1 VILRAYSDSSG
12 HNSGQADAIVTLA
25 GLCASD
31 DVWPLVETAW
41 GRSLDALNL
50 RAWHTADLHHHM
62 KGGGTF
68 RRAAA
73 GLLGLLAAFR
83 DAPLRSYAVSVPLRD
98 HRAAREAFE
107 TSFFRSSQ
115 ATGCFFTST
124 RTKASIAIYSL
135 GGGRQDSAGNRGRGR
150 SKTCSKPTQRGRAP
164 FKRPTCL
171 RGPAIDF
178 TPRDGYRR
186 HGARRSKAA
195 WTSPQSPR
203 YRLVRTPS
211 YMTVR
216 PSSLATVTAGLG
228 WAHGG
233 AKMSARCVGGGV
245 SRGLAAAPSRT
256 QVKRGTLRAGRTAAD
271 PNGNLSRWPS

>member
-98 HRAAREAFE
+98 YRAAREAAPSLEPLEALCVDVCIRDVVLPVQPSDRLFLYFDQNESFYRYLQPRWREARQRGESWARQIEDMFE
-107 TSFFRSSQ
+107 
-115 ATGCFFTST
+115 ADST
-124 RTKASIAIYSL
+124 RTRAIQAADLLAWASHRFHA
-135 GGGRQDSAGNRGRGR
+135 
-150 SKTCSKPTQRGRAP
+150 T
-164 FKRPTCL
+164 
-171 RGPAIDF
+171 
-178 TPRDGYRR
+178 RR
-186 HGARRSKAA
+186 LPPARR
-195 WTSPQSPR
+195 PQKQSG
-203 YRLVRTPS
+203 LD
-211 YMTVR
+211 
-216 PSSLATVTAGLG
+216 LATIAALSTGQDAVVYDRETIVARYGDGWSGLG
-228 WAHGG
+228 AW
-233 AKMSARCVGGGV
+233 RREDV
-245 SRGLAAAPSRT
+245 R
-256 QVKRGTLRAGRTAAD
+256 
-271 PNGNLSRWPS
+271 